1 MVAFSFHS
9 GRSSRGAGFQILPPL
24 VFENKKSTK
33 RIAWYLMVAGAGFE
47 PYDLRVIL
55 ALLVVMLRS
64 TRSPPSGFVH
74 LRCSTFASA
83 KA

>member
-1 MVAFSFHS
+1 
-9 GRSSRGAGFQILPPL
+9 
-24 VFENKKSTK
+24 
-33 RIAWYLMVAGAGFE
+33 MVAGAGFE

-74 LRCSTFASA
+74 LRCPTFAIRKSITL
-83 KA
+83 KQKKVPRFLSILNGCGGRI